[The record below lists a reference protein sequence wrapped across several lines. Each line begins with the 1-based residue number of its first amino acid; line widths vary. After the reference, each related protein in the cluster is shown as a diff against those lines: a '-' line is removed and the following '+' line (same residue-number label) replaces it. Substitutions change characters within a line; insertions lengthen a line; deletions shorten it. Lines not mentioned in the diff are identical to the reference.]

1 MREGTRSVS
10 MASSCARPPRAPRSS
25 IRRSLA
31 RSGSSPRTSAM
42 NPLGVLAADKRL
54 DGVTEWEGGG
64 ERDIDDGVDQH
75 DLYRASSSSRISS
88 CLRYASR

>member
-1 MREGTRSVS
+1 
-10 MASSCARPPRAPRSS
+10 
-25 IRRSLA
+25 
-31 RSGSSPRTSAM
+31 M